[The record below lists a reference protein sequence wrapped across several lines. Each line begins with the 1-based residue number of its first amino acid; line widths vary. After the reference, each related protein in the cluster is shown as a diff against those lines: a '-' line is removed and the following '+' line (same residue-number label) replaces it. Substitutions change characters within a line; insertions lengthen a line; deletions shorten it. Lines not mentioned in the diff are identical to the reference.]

1 MTLQTFQDLYVEQLR
16 DLYSAETQII
26 EALPKMIEQASDAE
40 LRKGFQQHLLETR
53 GQQERLVTVI
63 RSLGQDPEGH
73 TCAAMKGILKE
84 ANDFIADTHSTFN
97 EDTPRPIRDAGLIAA
112 AQRVEHY
119 EIAAY
124 GTVCEY
130 AKALGRTED
139 LALLKQSIAEEKATD
154 EKLTRLAEG
163 WINQAAVQ
171 AQPAT
176 TGSTLI

>member
-1 MTLQTFQDLYVEQLR
+1 MTLQTFHDLYVEQLR

-40 LRKGFQQHLLETR
+40 LRAGFQQHLQETI
-53 GQQERLVTVI
+53 GQQQRLVTVL
-63 RSLGQDPEGH
+63 RNLNQPPEGH

-84 ANDFIADTHSTFN
+84 ADGFISDTHSVFG
-97 EDTPRPIRDAGLIAA
+97 EDTPRPVRDAGLIAS

-130 AKALGRTED
+130 AKALGRLDD
-139 LALLKQSIAEEKATD
+139 LALLKLSIAEEKATD

-163 WINQAAVQ
+163 WINQAA
-171 AQPAT
+171 AAAPPPAT
-176 TGSTLI
+176 PPH